1 MQVTD
6 DSKEFAFSS
15 VIRWLKEANFVIK
28 EEKSTIVTSDF
39 YAKML
44 SPVYPFHPI
53 ELKSTPSLGN
63 GILIQVNLTLT
74 PKQILC
80 FTNLEGKLKIDIEKK
95 ISSPLNSSNL
105 ILSDSGDMLTLER
118 MITFGSQLLQ
128 SKHELIDLISGML
141 ETINNL
147 QKIEQ

>member
-1 MQVTD
+1 MTD

-15 VIRWLKEANFVIK
+15 VKRWLREANFVIK

-44 SPVYPFHPI
+44 SPVYPLHPI
-53 ELKSTPSLGN
+53 DLKSNPSLGN
-63 GILIQVNLTLT
+63 GILIQVSLTLT
-74 PKQILC
+74 PKQITC
-80 FTNLEGKLKIDIEKK
+80 FTNLDGKLKLDIVKE
-95 ISSPLNSSNL
+95 ISSPHNSSKL
-105 ILSDSGDMLTLER
+105 ILTDSGDMLILER
-118 MITFGSQLLQ
+118 MITFGSQLLE

-147 QKIEQ
+147 QKIA

>member
-1 MQVTD
+1 MTD

-15 VIRWLKEANFVIK
+15 VIRWLREANFVIR

-44 SPVYPFHPI
+44 SPVYPLHPI
-53 ELKSTPSLGN
+53 DLKSNPSLGN

-74 PKQILC
+74 PKQITCL
-80 FTNLEGKLKIDIEKK
+80 TNLDGKLKLDIVKK
-95 ISSPLNSSNL
+95 ISSPLNSSKL
-105 ILSDSGDMLTLER
+105 ILTDSGDMLILER
-118 MITFGSQLLQ
+118 MITFGSQLLE

-147 QKIEQ
+147 QKIA

>member
-1 MQVTD
+1 VTD

-44 SPVYPFHPI
+44 SPVYPLHPI
-53 ELKSTPSLGN
+53 ELKSNPSLGN

-74 PKQILC
+74 PKQIMC
-80 FTNLEGKLKIDIEKK
+80 FTNLDGKLKLDIEKK

-105 ILSDSGDMLTLER
+105 ILTDSGDILILER